1 MRLIPLLAAN
11 ALAATLSLTCSP
23 TVSARSAQ
31 PSSADAQAFHD
42 YTLTEGFL
50 KKWEATMVDPNKPT
64 CSLMTLNLQGDSLDE
79 MISKYD
85 ARPGNHAYLASQG
98 LTSREMILGT
108 MTMAAAAM
116 QEMSGI
122 APEMVEGNG
131 GVQVSEQNMAF
142 HQSHKAEVH
151 KFMQKVG
158 KERLRQ
164 GGGKLPD
171 CAK

>member
-1 MRLIPLLAAN
+1 M
-11 ALAATLSLTCSP
+11 
-23 TVSARSAQ
+23 
-31 PSSADAQAFHD
+31 
-42 YTLTEGFL
+42 
-50 KKWEATMVDPNKPT
+50 
-64 CSLMTLNLQGDSLDE
+64 
-79 MISKYD
+79 
-85 ARPGNHAYLASQG
+85 
-98 LTSREMILGT
+98 LGT

-116 QEMSGI
+116 QEMSSI
-122 APEMVEGNG
+122 APKMVEGNG